1 MKNENED
8 EKNGG
13 REKEKE
19 EEEEEEERG
28 GGGISEKGTPKKY
41 QLWLPRKQKKKT
53 RESAAGTSVSACA

>member
-1 MKNENED
+1 MKMKMKRMAE
-8 EKNGG
+8 EKKKRRRRRRRRKG
-13 REKEKE
+13 
-19 EEEEEEERG
+19 G